1 MGHILKPYK
10 GGRDDHK
17 DQAADQKKAAFEWAE
32 ISKLLD
38 KYQLWPAKWTSI
50 IKTAIGQKTLG
61 RDKSGKIILTGHHKA
76 KISKGPLGSL
86 PPSLPPEEQVC
97 VSACLPGI
105 SFVSLSP
112 SVFFLS
118 LRERER
124 ASERAID
131 RV

>member
-61 RDKSGKIILTGHHKA
+61 RMATPA
-76 KISKGPLGSL
+76 KGQSL
-86 PPSLPPEEQVC
+86 PALPCTRGET
-97 VSACLPGI
+97 
-105 SFVSLSP
+105 LS
-112 SVFFLS
+112 SRL
-118 LRERER
+118 LGMKMMN
-124 ASERAID
+124 
-131 RV
+131 